1 MSGVLNL
8 ANLWNLR
15 VSFVMSTGGKGTA
28 VTDDEL
34 VGRFRHAGDAQAFAE
49 LFARHGKRIYA
60 VCRQLLRD
68 AGMAEDATQE
78 AFLRAH
84 QKVDQ
89 YQGGSFEAWLIRIAR
104 NACIDQL
111 RRLQLATEL
120 TKTQEPE
127 QSSGLSFEHQVDLR
141 FAVERLLH
149 EMSGLPPEQRL
160 CLELKIEGYSYEE
173 TAAQTGLSTDAVKS
187 HLQNGRRMLW
197 LKLKGV
203 LAELK

>member
-1 MSGVLNL
+1 MESSGFIRYEYGGGG
-8 ANLWNLR
+8 AA
-15 VSFVMSTGGKGTA
+15 VS
-28 VTDDEL
+28 DDEL
-34 VGRFRHAGDAQAFAE
+34 VRRFREAGDGQAFAE

-60 VCRQLLRD
+60 VCRNLLRD

-120 TKTQEPE
+120 TGTQGADVPTGLPLE
-127 QSSGLSFEHQVDLR
+127 QQLDLR
-141 FAVERLLH
+141 FAAEKLRQ
-149 EMSGLPPEQRL
+149 EINGLPPDQRR
-160 CLELKIEGYSYEE
+160 CLEMKIEGYSYEE
-173 TAAQTGLSTDAVKS
+173 MAAQTGLSIDAVKS

-203 LAELK
+203 MAGLK